1 MAKTHFD
8 ENCIFCKIAAGQ
20 IPSKQV
26 YSDDDVFAFH
36 DINPAAPVHV
46 LIIPK
51 QHIPTINDLEAGDA
65 EVMGKLFVAAKEVAK
80 KLNLSESGYRLVI
93 NSGRDAL
100 QSVFHIH
107 LHVLGGKRMGW
118 PPFPGEAVQH

>member
-51 QHIPTINDLEAGDA
+51 QHIPTINDLDASDAG
-65 EVMGKLFVAAKEVAK
+65 VIGKLFVAAKKVAEQ
-80 KLNLSESGYRLVI
+80 LNLSETGYRLVI

-107 LHVLGGKRMGW
+107 LHLLGGKRMGW
-118 PPFPGEAVQH
+118 PPFPGESVEH